1 MSLRNAIG
9 GTIHSI
15 RQDRQMTLRDL
26 SSKSCVALGYISEVE
41 RGRKDPSDGVLEA
54 LASGLDLSMTDFIGE
69 VYAYLKEQDGEA

>member
-1 MSLRNAIG
+1 MSLRSAIG
-9 GTIHSI
+9 DTIHSI

-26 SSKSCVALGYISEVE
+26 SNKSCVALGYISEVE

-69 VYAYLKEQDGEA
+69 VYTYLKEQDGEA

>member
-1 MSLRNAIG
+1 MSLRSAIG
-9 GTIHSI
+9 DTIHSI

-26 SSKSCVALGYISEVE
+26 SNKSCVALGYISEVE